1 MNLSM
6 TGFIGVECCG
16 NYRPAGRRAWSFD
29 FQQANGLVPVPVER
43 GRARTRNQDLLPGPA
58 ATSTGS
64 CGCTNLGLA
73 CSIGADTGVVPLV
86 QDDAPVGPGP
96 APASTGA
103 GASIS
108 QSQPSLMQLRKLPC
122 LVRFSTMNGAWH
134 FGHGWLIGSC
144 GGVKSQSG

>member
-6 TGFIGVECCG
+6 TGFIGVGCCG

-29 FQQANGLVPVPVER
+29 LREANGLVPVAAER
-43 GRARTRNQDLLPGPA
+43 HKPKTRNQDLLPGPA

-64 CGCTNLGLA
+64 CGCTNFVFSV
-73 CSIGADTGVVPLV
+73 SIVAGAAVVPLDEV
-86 QDDAPVGPGP
+86 ASPLPEGA

-122 LVRFSTMNGAWH
+122 LVRFSTINGAWH
-134 FGHGWLIGSC
+134 FGHGSLIGSC
-144 GGVKSQSG
+144 GVVKSQSG

>member
-29 FQQANGLVPVPVER
+29 FQQANGLVPVP
-43 GRARTRNQDLLPGPA
+43 A

-64 CGCTNLGLA
+64 CGCTNFGLA
-73 CSIGADTGVVPLV
+73 CSVGAETGVVPLV
-86 QDDAPVGPGP
+86 DGGASVGAEP

-122 LVRFSTMNGAWH
+122 LVRFSTINGAWH

-144 GGVKSQSG
+144 GVVKSQSG